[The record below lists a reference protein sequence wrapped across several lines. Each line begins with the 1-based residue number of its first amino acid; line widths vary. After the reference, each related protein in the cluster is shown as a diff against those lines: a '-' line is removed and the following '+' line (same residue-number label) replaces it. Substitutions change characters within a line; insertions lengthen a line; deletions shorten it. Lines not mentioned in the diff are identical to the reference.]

1 MIMLGGIHREY
12 FNILDLKLYQ
22 HALFAEHT
30 GRTIQTKTGMCRVRA
45 VNTFTIGACFSQ
57 TFFFRECVVSTYT
70 IKRFIHSHR
79 ATGIKLIGLGQLL
92 AHSNSF
98 QSQVCACYFS

>member
-12 FNILDLKLYQ
+12 FNILDLKLYR

-30 GRTIQTKTGMCRVRA
+30 SRTIQNKTGMCRVRA

-57 TFFFRECVVSTYT
+57 TFFFRECVCQPTRS
-70 IKRFIHSHR
+70 RGSFIPTEPR
-79 ATGIKLIGLGQLL
+79 E
-92 AHSNSF
+92 
-98 QSQVCACYFS
+98 